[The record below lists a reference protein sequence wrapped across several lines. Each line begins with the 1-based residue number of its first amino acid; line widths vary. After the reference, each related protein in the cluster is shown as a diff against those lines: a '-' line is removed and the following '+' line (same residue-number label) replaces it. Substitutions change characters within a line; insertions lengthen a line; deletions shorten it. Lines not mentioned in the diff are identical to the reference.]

1 MRRMLSIV
9 MLIIFATLFADCGDS
24 LMGGPAPEFTA
35 VDLAGNKITLSDY
48 RGKVVLLDFWATWC
62 GPCIAELPNVKR
74 VYETNKDK
82 DFFVIGISLDRERQ
96 ALEAFVESKRIEWP
110 QILDLNSGENRI
122 SNSYKVEYIPSTFL
136 LDRDGVIR
144 YVNLRGPKLERSVT
158 SLLKEPN

>member
-1 MRRMLSIV
+1 MFSWISGRR
-9 MLIIFATLFADCGDS
+9 G
-24 LMGGPAPEFTA
+24 
-35 VDLAGNKITLSDY
+35 AGRASQS
-48 RGKVVLLDFWATWC
+48 
-62 GPCIAELPNVKR
+62 
-74 VYETNKDK
+74 
-82 DFFVIGISLDRERQ
+82 FVIGISLDRERQ

-144 YVNLRGPKLERSVT
+144 YANLRGPKLERSVT